1 MNRKRKTFDCVEMKR
16 RVQERIYEETKGMT
30 PAELVAYFHKR
41 VAEGPF
47 SELWKKVAARQ
58 KERASSTGPG

>member
-1 MNRKRKTFDCVEMKR
+1 MKR